1 MAKKVEVTLAGRT
14 FSIKTED
21 SPGKVQS
28 AADLVQQKLDQLRAL
43 GSTAGSDRLMAL
55 VALNLAGELL
65 GNHGQ
70 KESSAENTESKAL
83 LSALNDVVFQAETL
97 RGVQKIT
104 LSTP

>member
-1 MAKKVEVTLAGRT
+1 MVKKVEVTLAGRT

-65 GNHGQ
+65 SHGSQ
-70 KESSAENTESKAL
+70 ESESPSEDTHSKSL
-83 LSALNDVVFQAETL
+83 LSALNDVEFQAEALTKAPL
-97 RGVQKIT
+97 
-104 LSTP
+104 P

>member
-1 MAKKVEVTLAGRT
+1 MGKKIEVTLAGRT

-28 AADLVQQKLDQLRAL
+28 AADLVQQKLDQVRGL

-65 GNHGQ
+65 THNGHVNLDVEKTQ
-70 KESSAENTESKAL
+70 SKVL
-83 LSALNDVVFQAETL
+83 ISALNDVVSQAEIL
-97 RGVQKIT
+97 RGVQT
-104 LSTP
+104 LN